1 MINRNWQVPG
11 VLIPII
17 LIGGAL
23 WAFIEILDEV
33 VEGETRSIDE
43 AILLGFRVP
52 GDPADPIGEPWFEE
66 AMRDITALGSA
77 PTLVIAVL
85 AVVGFLM
92 LAKAWRPAIF
102 TLVASGGGLIVSS
115 LLKYTV
121 DRPRP
126 DLVPHGNLI
135 YTTSFPSGHSMMSA
149 VVYLDAGRLGR
160 APDRAQT
167 AEGLRARRR
176 DDPDAAGRRVA
187 HLSRRALAV
196 GCDGG
201 LGGGRRLGAR
211 LLADRALDR
220 PWRRYGAHRM
230 IKDRHTMSYLRT
242 QIAMLAV
249 LACLNADSAIAEG
262 PVALS
267 AAADHVVQEYLE
279 KVRGGFGA
287 LAVSSDGQRAVYHLC
302 KSRQWKNC
310 DDYAL
315 ADRLISIPS
324 GHLAGKRAMADCGET
339 CVLLYVNDTQ
349 KQAYTVE

>member
-1 MINRNWQVPG
+1 MMTNRTWQGPG

-52 GDPADPIGEPWFEE
+52 GNPADPIGEPWFEE

-92 LAKAWRPAIF
+92 LSKAWRPAIF

-149 VVYLDAGRLGR
+149 VVYLTLAALVARLI
-160 APDRAQT
+160 
-167 AEGLRARRR
+167 ERRR
-176 DDPDAAGRRVA
+176 LKGYALGVAVILTLLIGVSRIYLGVHWPSDVLAGWVAGAAW
-187 HLSRRALAV
+187 AL
-196 GCDGG
+196 GCWLIARWIG
-201 LGGGRRLGAR
+201 LGGDTAR
-211 LLADRALDR
+211 
-220 PWRRYGAHRM
+220 
-230 IKDRHTMSYLRT
+230 
-242 QIAMLAV
+242 
-249 LACLNADSAIAEG
+249 AE
-262 PVALS
+262 
-267 AAADHVVQEYLE
+267 
-279 KVRGGFGA
+279 
-287 LAVSSDGQRAVYHLC
+287 
-302 KSRQWKNC
+302 
-310 DDYAL
+310 
-315 ADRLISIPS
+315 
-324 GHLAGKRAMADCGET
+324 
-339 CVLLYVNDTQ
+339 
-349 KQAYTVE
+349 

>member
-1 MINRNWQVPG
+1 MMTNRTWQVPG

-52 GDPADPIGEPWFEE
+52 GNPADPIGEPWFEE

-92 LAKAWRPAIF
+92 LSKAWRPAIF

-149 VVYLDAGRLGR
+149 VVYLTLAALVARLI
-160 APDRAQT
+160 
-167 AEGLRARRR
+167 ERRR
-176 DDPDAAGRRVA
+176 LKGYALGVAVILTLLIGVSRIYLGVHWPSDVLAGWVAGAAW
-187 HLSRRALAV
+187 AL
-196 GCDGG
+196 GCWLIARWIG
-201 LGGGRRLGAR
+201 LGGDTAR
-211 LLADRALDR
+211 
-220 PWRRYGAHRM
+220 
-230 IKDRHTMSYLRT
+230 
-242 QIAMLAV
+242 
-249 LACLNADSAIAEG
+249 AE
-262 PVALS
+262 
-267 AAADHVVQEYLE
+267 
-279 KVRGGFGA
+279 
-287 LAVSSDGQRAVYHLC
+287 
-302 KSRQWKNC
+302 
-310 DDYAL
+310 
-315 ADRLISIPS
+315 
-324 GHLAGKRAMADCGET
+324 
-339 CVLLYVNDTQ
+339 
-349 KQAYTVE
+349 